1 MSLQVQQDND
11 TYKVICQQCQHYIR
25 VDKASAEN
33 YDNNPETFQ
42 CELCYV
48 KEGDPKPLL
57 RQLVNCS
64 TCTQTYDSHSSCE
77 CSIPASTITIIT
89 DPKGVWFK
97 HNRVNEQE
105 EEAKTNRQF
114 NKIVRNR
121 KLEVEQRQ
129 IRVDENLQKTVEL
142 LEKIVKQKESKDV
155 QEE

>member
-1 MSLQVQQDND
+1 MSLQIQQDND

-48 KEGDPKPLL
+48 KEGEPKHLT
-57 RQLVNCS
+57 RKFVHCA
-64 TCTQTYDSHSSCE
+64 TCNQTFDSKSSCD
-77 CSIPASTITIIT
+77 CQIPVSTITIQY
-89 DPKGVWFK
+89 DPKNKWMK
-97 HNRVNEQE
+97 HNRVNEQQ
-105 EEAKTNRQF
+105 EEAKTNREF

-121 KLEVEQRQ
+121 KLEAEQRQ

-155 QEE
+155 QEK